1 MSDRP
6 SDLRLPELKDVVIAV
21 KDVVEWYDL
30 GLQLGLPDAT
40 LASIATHP
48 DIEGHRRMMLSKWL
62 QYDPKASWEKL
73 AAALSKI
80 GKNVI
85 AANVRRQFVPSVATQ
100 STPPVTN
107 VDSASSNASSAAPA
121 RRGPEEEEN
130 LSTDKEAGPLDNAQ
144 VEQDENKRK

>member
-21 KDVVEWYDL
+21 KDVAVEWYDL

-48 DIEGHRRMMLSKWL
+48 DIEARGRMMLSKWL

-73 AAALSKI
+73 AAALNKI

-85 AANVRRQFVPSVATQ
+85 AANVRRQFVS
-100 STPPVTN
+100 
-107 VDSASSNASSAAPA
+107 
-121 RRGPEEEEN
+121 
-130 LSTDKEAGPLDNAQ
+130 
-144 VEQDENKRK
+144 VEQSVERKAKRRMFAW